1 MKRILTIL
9 ALSLLCLIS
18 NAQLVWKI
26 SGNGTKKPSYILGT
40 HHGCPFTYCDSIP
53 GLMKAFDKVDN
64 IIGEINMIELA
75 EMSPERMQKM
85 QAMMMMPADTSLLS
99 LFNKEETVKVNA
111 WLIKELG
118 ANLEMLSMMMPTD
131 TSLLSLFNEEETA
144 EVNAWLMKE
153 MGANLEMLSMM
164 NPMTIMVTVQNKVMM
179 EVIPDVADMT
189 TIDKYMQTLG
199 QSKGKTIG
207 ELETADYQ
215 MELLYGNSL
224 EEQADALLEMIDLGN
239 SKELMIQLTDAY
251 KSQNLDT
258 LWEIFQEQMTGYE
271 YDAIVKV
278 RNLNWEKQMKELLPR
293 QTTLFVVGAGYLPGE
308 FGMINLLRE
317 AGYKVKPVKR

>member
-9 ALSLLCLIS
+9 ALSLMCLTS

-26 SGNGTKKPSYILGT
+26 SGNGIKKPSYILGT

-64 IIGEINMIELA
+64 IIGEINMIEFA

-99 LFNKEETVKVNA
+99 LFSTEEAAKVNE
-111 WLIKELG
+111 WLGKKMG
-118 ANLEMLSMMMPTD
+118 ASLEMLS
-131 TSLLSLFNEEETA
+131 
-144 EVNAWLMKE
+144 VMK
-153 MGANLEMLSMM
+153 
-164 NPMTIMVTVQNKVMM
+164 PMTIMVTVQNKEMM
-179 EVIPDVADMT
+179 EVIPEIATMT

-199 QSKGKTIG
+199 QRKGKTIG

-224 EEQADALLEMIDLGN
+224 EEQADALLEMIDHGD
-239 SKELMIQLTDAY
+239 SKGLLQQLTNAY

-258 LWEIFQEQMTGYE
+258 LWKVFQEQMTGYE

-278 RNLNWEKQMKELLPR
+278 RNLNWEKQMKELLPK
-293 QTTLFVVGAGYLPGE
+293 QTTLFVVGAGHLPGE
-308 FGMINLLRE
+308 YGMINLLRE
-317 AGYKVKPVKR
+317 AGYKVKPVKK

>member
-9 ALSLLCLIS
+9 ALSLLCLTS

-26 SGNGTKKPSYILGT
+26 SGNGIKKPSYILGT

-64 IIGEINMIELA
+64 IIGEINMIEFA

-99 LFNKEETVKVNA
+99 LFSTEEAAKVNE
-111 WLIKELG
+111 WLGKKMG
-118 ANLEMLSMMMPTD
+118 ASLEMLS
-131 TSLLSLFNEEETA
+131 
-144 EVNAWLMKE
+144 VMK
-153 MGANLEMLSMM
+153 
-164 NPMTIMVTVQNKVMM
+164 PMTIMVTVQNKEMM
-179 EVIPDVADMT
+179 EVIPEIATMT

-199 QSKGKTIG
+199 QRKGKTIG

-224 EEQADALLEMIDLGN
+224 EEQADALLEMIDHGD
-239 SKELMIQLTDAY
+239 SKELLQRLTNAY

-258 LWEIFQEQMTGYE
+258 LWKVFQEQMTGYE

-278 RNLNWEKQMKELLPR
+278 RNLNWEKQMKELLPK
-293 QTTLFVVGAGYLPGE
+293 QSTLFVVGAGHLPGE
-308 FGMINLLRE
+308 SGMINLLRE
-317 AGYKVKPVKR
+317 AGYKVKPVKK

>member
-1 MKRILTIL
+1 MKRILTLL
-9 ALSLLCLIS
+9 ALSLLCLTS

-26 SGNGTKKPSYILGT
+26 SGNGIKKPSYILGT

-64 IIGEINMIELA
+64 IIGEINMIEFA

-99 LFNKEETVKVNA
+99 LFSTEEAAKVNE
-111 WLIKELG
+111 WLGKKMG
-118 ANLEMLSMMMPTD
+118 ASLEMLS
-131 TSLLSLFNEEETA
+131 
-144 EVNAWLMKE
+144 VMK
-153 MGANLEMLSMM
+153 
-164 NPMTIMVTVQNKVMM
+164 PMTIMVTVQNKEMM
-179 EVIPDVADMT
+179 EVIPEIATMT

-199 QSKGKTIG
+199 QRKGKTIG

-224 EEQADALLEMIDLGN
+224 EEQADALLEMIDHGD
-239 SKELMIQLTDAY
+239 SKELLQRLTNAY

-258 LWEIFQEQMTGYE
+258 LWKVFQEQMTGYE

-278 RNLNWEKQMKELLPR
+278 RNLNWEKQMKELLPK
-293 QTTLFVVGAGYLPGE
+293 QSTLFVVGAGHLPGE
-308 FGMINLLRE
+308 SGMINLLRE
-317 AGYKVKPVKR
+317 AGYKIKPVKK

>member
-1 MKRILTIL
+1 MKRILILL
-9 ALSLLCLIS
+9 ALSLLCLTS

-26 SGNGTKKPSYILGT
+26 SGNGIKKPSYILGT

-64 IIGEINMIELA
+64 IIGEINMIEFA

-99 LFNKEETVKVNA
+99 LFSTEEAAKVNE
-111 WLIKELG
+111 WLGKKMG
-118 ANLEMLSMMMPTD
+118 ASLEMLS
-131 TSLLSLFNEEETA
+131 
-144 EVNAWLMKE
+144 VMK
-153 MGANLEMLSMM
+153 
-164 NPMTIMVTVQNKVMM
+164 PMTIMVTVQNKEMM
-179 EVIPDVADMT
+179 EVIPDIATMT

-199 QSKGKTIG
+199 QRKGKTIG

-224 EEQADALLEMIDLGN
+224 EEQADALLEMIDHGD
-239 SKELMIQLTDAY
+239 SKGLLQQLTNAY

-258 LWEIFQEQMTGYE
+258 LWKVFQEQMTGYE

-278 RNLNWEKQMKELLPR
+278 RNLNWEKQMKELLPK
-293 QTTLFVVGAGYLPGE
+293 QSTLFVVGAGHLPGE
-308 FGMINLLRE
+308 SGMINLLRE
-317 AGYKVKPVKR
+317 AGYKVKPVKK

>member
-1 MKRILTIL
+1 MKNQSININIMKRILTLL
-9 ALSLLCLIS
+9 ALSLLCLTS

-26 SGNGTKKPSYILGT
+26 SGNGIKKPSYILGT

-64 IIGEINMIELA
+64 IIGEINMIEFA

-99 LFNKEETVKVNA
+99 LFSTEEAAKVNE
-111 WLIKELG
+111 WLGKKMG
-118 ANLEMLSMMMPTD
+118 ASLEMLS
-131 TSLLSLFNEEETA
+131 
-144 EVNAWLMKE
+144 VMK
-153 MGANLEMLSMM
+153 
-164 NPMTIMVTVQNKVMM
+164 PMTIMVTVQNKEMM
-179 EVIPDVADMT
+179 EVIPEIATMT

-199 QSKGKTIG
+199 QRKGKTIG

-224 EEQADALLEMIDLGN
+224 EEQADALLEMIDHGD
-239 SKELMIQLTDAY
+239 SKGLLQQLTNAY

-258 LWEIFQEQMTGYE
+258 LWKVFQEQMTGYE

-278 RNLNWEKQMKELLPR
+278 RNLNWEKQMKEILPK
-293 QTTLFVVGAGYLPGE
+293 QTTLFVVGAGHLPGE
-308 FGMINLLRE
+308 YGMINLLRE
-317 AGYKVKPVKR
+317 AGYKVKPVKK

>member
-1 MKRILTIL
+1 MKRIFTIL
-9 ALSLLCLIS
+9 ALSLMCLTS

-26 SGNGTKKPSYILGT
+26 SGNGIQKPSYILGT
-40 HHGCPFTYCDSIP
+40 HHGCPFNYCDSIP

-64 IIGEINMIELA
+64 IIGEINMIEFS

-99 LFNKEETVKVNA
+99 LFNEEETAKVNA
-111 WLIKELG
+111 WLKDEMG
-118 ANLEMLSMMMPTD
+118 ASLEMLS
-131 TSLLSLFNEEETA
+131 
-144 EVNAWLMKE
+144 VMK
-153 MGANLEMLSMM
+153 
-164 NPMTIMVTVQNKVMM
+164 PMTIMVTVQNKILTEMM
-179 EVIPDVADMT
+179 PELATMT
-189 TIDKYMQTLG
+189 SIDKYMQTLG

-224 EEQADALLEMIDLGN
+224 EEQADALLEMIDQGD
-239 SKELMIQLTDAY
+239 SKKLMQQLTDAY
-251 KSQNLDT
+251 KSQNLDK

-278 RNLNWEKQMKELLPR
+278 RNLNWEKQMKELLPK
-293 QTTLFVVGAGYLPGE
+293 QSTLFVVGAGHLPGE
-308 FGMINLLRE
+308 SGMINLLRE
-317 AGYKVKPVKR
+317 AGFKVKPVKK

>member
-1 MKRILTIL
+1 MKRILTLL
-9 ALSLLCLIS
+9 ALSLMCLTS

-26 SGNGTKKPSYILGT
+26 SGNGIKKPSYILGT

-64 IIGEINMIELA
+64 IIGEINMIEFDQ
-75 EMSPERMQKM
+75 MSPERMQKM

-99 LFNKEETVKVNA
+99 LFSTEEAAKVNE
-111 WLIKELG
+111 WLGKKMG
-118 ANLEMLSMMMPTD
+118 ASLEMLS
-131 TSLLSLFNEEETA
+131 
-144 EVNAWLMKE
+144 VMK
-153 MGANLEMLSMM
+153 
-164 NPMTIMVTVQNKVMM
+164 PMTIMVTVQNKEMM
-179 EVIPDVADMT
+179 EVIPEIATMT

-199 QSKGKTIG
+199 QRKGKTIG

-224 EEQADALLEMIDLGN
+224 EEQADALLEMIDHGD
-239 SKELMIQLTDAY
+239 SKGLLQQLTNAY

-258 LWEIFQEQMTGYE
+258 LWKVFQEQMTGYE

-278 RNLNWEKQMKELLPR
+278 RNLNWEKQMKEMLPK
-293 QTTLFVVGAGYLPGE
+293 QTTLFVVGAGHLPGE
-308 FGMINLLRE
+308 YGMINLLRE
-317 AGYKVKPVKR
+317 AGYKIKPVKK

>member
-1 MKRILTIL
+1 MKRILTII
-9 ALSLLCLIS
+9 ALSLLCITS

-26 SGNGTKKPSYILGT
+26 SGNGIKKPSYILGT

-64 IIGEINMIELA
+64 IIGEINMIEFA
-75 EMSPERMQKM
+75 QMSPERMQQM
-85 QAMMMMPADTSLLS
+85 QAM
-99 LFNKEETVKVNA
+99 
-111 WLIKELG
+111 
-118 ANLEMLSMMMPTD
+118 MMMPTD

-144 EVNAWLMKE
+144 KVNGWLKKE
-153 MGANLEMLSMM
+153 MGASLEMLSMM
-164 NPMTIMVTVQNKVMM
+164 KPMTIMVTVQNKVMM

-199 QSKGKTIG
+199 QSKGKSIG

-215 MELLYGNSL
+215 MTLLYGNSL
-224 EEQADALLEMIDLGN
+224 EEQADALLEMIDQGE
-239 SKELMIQLTDAY
+239 SRKLMVELTDAY

-271 YDAIVKV
+271 YDAIVNV
-278 RNLNWEKQMKELLPR
+278 RNLNWEKQMKELLPK
-293 QTTLFVVGAGYLPGE
+293 QSTLFVVGAGHLPGE
-308 FGMINLLRE
+308 KGMINLLRE
-317 AGYKVKPVKR
+317 TGYRVKPVKR